1 MEPLLAIEGLHKSFG
16 LIEVLKGISLQ
27 VQRREVMGFI
37 GASGSGKSTLLRC
50 INMLEVPEAGSI
62 RLAGELVGFR
72 DTPRGRRLLPPRELS
87 RQRRR
92 MAMVFQQFNLWPHR
106 TALENVIE
114 GPIVVQGIAPAKA
127 REMGEALLRKVG
139 LEDRVHAYPSRL
151 SGGQQQR
158 VAIARALAL
167 QPEIILFD
175 EPTSALDPEL
185 VGEVLKVIRDLADEG
200 MTMIIVTH
208 EMGFAHEVCDRIVFL
223 ADGRIQ
229 DMGPP
234 AHIFGAEAGPR
245 TREFTRRYLDRH
257 QIITGA
263 AHG

>member
-1 MEPLLAIEGLHKSFG
+1 METPLLKIDGLHKSFG
-16 LIEVLKGISLQ
+16 QIEVLKGIDLEVHRRQ
-27 VQRREVMGFI
+27 VVGFI

-50 INMLEVPEAGSI
+50 INMLEIPEAGSI

-72 DTPRGRRLLPPRELS
+72 DTARGRRPLPAGDLS

-106 TALENVIE
+106 TVLENVIE
-114 GPIVVQGIAPAKA
+114 GPVVVQGIPRDKA
-127 REMGEALLRKVG
+127 MEMGAALLRKVG
-139 LEDRVHAYPSRL
+139 LEDRMNAYPSRL

-185 VGEVLKVIRDLADEG
+185 VGDVLKVIRDLADEG

-208 EMGFAHEVCDRIVFL
+208 EMGFAHEVCDQIVFL
-223 ADGRIQ
+223 ADGRVE
-229 DMGPP
+229 DAGPP
-234 AHIFGAEAGPR
+234 AHIFGAEAAPR
-245 TREFTRRYLDRH
+245 TRDFTRRYLDRH
-257 QIITGA
+257 QIGT